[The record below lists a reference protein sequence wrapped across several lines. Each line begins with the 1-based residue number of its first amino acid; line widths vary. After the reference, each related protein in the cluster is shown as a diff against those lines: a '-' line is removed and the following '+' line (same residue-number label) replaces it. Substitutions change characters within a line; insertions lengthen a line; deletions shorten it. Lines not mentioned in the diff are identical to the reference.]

1 MRHFPAP
8 RTARLCAFAGG
19 VRAVIGLMAVFLTQG
34 EALAEISTTTPP
46 CGIYTVKV
54 PGAPQADDPV
64 RTYLGIQ
71 LLPDMR
77 FVGLVGAVGGSTLSL
92 ENVATHSDLADPER
106 KSYVHALDGAGRGF
120 VTDIEAFR
128 ASDILCAGDLTPW
141 IQPGTRVLIRP
152 HSHLSDI
159 FGAANRFGL
168 AAAPDAGTADNVVVW
183 DPPAQQERVY
193 YFHSTR
199 ARWEEK
205 DVVADAS
212 HAILRFPY
220 GFYLVRRTP
229 GTLRIALSGGVGS
242 EAVLLP
248 VRPGANVFSLP
259 VNLSGSLDATIRA
272 NGAFSVISGPNAKR
286 ADILTFE
293 EPTTGLQR
301 GPFYHLSRPDA
312 SGWREVGVNGST
324 ASIQPLDFLSTLVL
338 RRDGHDAGYVLAEGS
353 LELPAV
359 PRPPLPPDPQPGEL
373 PLAGE
378 LPIPPRLPPNI
389 ALSVETSTDLQ
400 NWTTYVT
407 PTITNDK
414 AVFNLPSGQGRAFY
428 RLRVTVMF

>member
-1 MRHFPAP
+1 MICL
-8 RTARLCAFAGG
+8 TLG
-19 VRAVIGLMAVFLTQG
+19 FLTQG
-34 EALAEISTTTPP
+34 MAFADVVAYTPP
-46 CGIYTVKV
+46 RGIYTVKV

-77 FVGLVGAVGGSTLSL
+77 FVGLVDTVGGSTLSL

-106 KSYVHALDGAGRGF
+106 KSYVHVLDGGGRGF

-128 ASDILCAGDLTPW
+128 ASDILCTEDLTPW

-152 HSHLSDI
+152 HSHLSDL

-168 AAAPDAGTADNVVVW
+168 AVGPDAETADNVVVW
-183 DPPAQQERVY
+183 DPAAQQERVY

-205 DVVADAS
+205 GVSADAS
-212 HAILRFPY
+212 HAIFRFPY
-220 GFYLVRRTP
+220 GFYLVRRSP
-229 GTLRIALSGGVGS
+229 GTLRIALSGAVGS

-248 VRPGANVFSLP
+248 VRPAANVFSLP
-259 VNLSGSLDATIRA
+259 VNLSGSLDAIVRA
-272 NGAFSVISGPNAKR
+272 DGAFSIISGPNAKR

-338 RRDGHDAGYVLAEGS
+338 RRDGNAGYVLVEGS
-353 LELPAV
+353 LAPPAV
-359 PRPPLPPDPQPGEL
+359 PRLPLPPDPEPGEL

-378 LPIPPRLPPNI
+378 LDWPRYLRPDLTFAI
-389 ALSVETSTDLQ
+389 ETSLDLQ
-400 NWTTYVT
+400 TWEEAQLEG
-407 PTITNDK
+407 IDK
-414 AVFNLPSGQGRAFY
+414 ANGKVTFNLPAGQGRAFY
-428 RLRVTVMF
+428 RLKVTAPF